1 MFKKNIYLN
10 FYRFFVFWKYCYF
23 LFLIL
28 KLCVIYML
36 WSRWYFLV
44 GELYCKE
51 RYLFLIEY
59 FKIYFEFL
67 GDRKVFSVL
76 LLSVKLLKLVLI
88 IKVFDFDFWYGR
100 NSIKKYMNINV
111 FLFFFIFI
119 EKYIL
124 VFWIKIGG
132 MNFFLIYVV
141 F

>member
-59 FKIYFEFL
+59 FKIYFVFL
-67 GDRKVFSVL
+67 DDWKVFSVL

-88 IKVFDFDFWYGR
+88 IKVLDFDFWYGM

-124 VFWIKIGG
+124 VFLRKIGG
-132 MNFFLIYVV
+132 MNFFLR
-141 F
+141 

>member
-1 MFKKNIYLN
+1 M
-10 FYRFFVFWKYCYF
+10 
-23 LFLIL
+23 
-28 KLCVIYML
+28 
-36 WSRWYFLV
+36 
-44 GELYCKE
+44 
-51 RYLFLIEY
+51 FLIEY
-59 FKIYFEFL
+59 FNIYFVFF
-67 GDRKVFSVL
+67 DDWKVFSVL

-88 IKVFDFDFWYGR
+88 MKVLDFDFWYGM

>member
-59 FKIYFEFL
+59 FKIYFVFL
-67 GDRKVFSVL
+67 DDWKVFSVL

-88 IKVFDFDFWYGR
+88 IKVLDFDFWYGM

-132 MNFFLIYVV
+132 MNFFLR
-141 F
+141 

>member
-59 FKIYFEFL
+59 FNIYFVFL
-67 GDRKVFSVL
+67 DDWKVFSVL

-88 IKVFDFDFWYGR
+88 IKVFDFDFWYGM

-132 MNFFLIYVV
+132 MNFFLR
-141 F
+141 

>member
-1 MFKKNIYLN
+1 M
-10 FYRFFVFWKYCYF
+10 
-23 LFLIL
+23 
-28 KLCVIYML
+28 
-36 WSRWYFLV
+36 
-44 GELYCKE
+44 
-51 RYLFLIEY
+51 FLIEY

-88 IKVFDFDFWYGR
+88 IKVLDFDFWYGM

-132 MNFFLIYVV
+132 MNFFIKDSILIRNKVDYRMFYKFIFYVMILDFYIIINGDFWFFYV
-141 F
+141 SLFFIFNLIRLK

>member
-23 LFLIL
+23 VFLIL

-59 FKIYFEFL
+59 FKIYFVFL
-67 GDRKVFSVL
+67 DDWKVFSVL

-88 IKVFDFDFWYGR
+88 IKVLDFDFWYGM

-124 VFWIKIGG
+124 VFLRKIGG
-132 MNFFLIYVV
+132 MNFFLR
-141 F
+141 

>member
-1 MFKKNIYLN
+1 M
-10 FYRFFVFWKYCYF
+10 
-23 LFLIL
+23 
-28 KLCVIYML
+28 
-36 WSRWYFLV
+36 
-44 GELYCKE
+44 
-51 RYLFLIEY
+51 FLIEY
-59 FKIYFEFL
+59 FKIYFVFF
-67 GDRKVFSVL
+67 DDWKVFSVL

-88 IKVFDFDFWYGR
+88 MKVLDFDFWYGM

>member
-59 FKIYFEFL
+59 FKIYFVFL
-67 GDRKVFSVL
+67 DDWKVFSVL

-88 IKVFDFDFWYGR
+88 IKVLDFDFWYGM

-124 VFWIKIGG
+124 VFLRKIDG
-132 MNFFLIYVV
+132 MNFFLR
-141 F
+141 

>member
-1 MFKKNIYLN
+1 M
-10 FYRFFVFWKYCYF
+10 
-23 LFLIL
+23 
-28 KLCVIYML
+28 
-36 WSRWYFLV
+36 
-44 GELYCKE
+44 
-51 RYLFLIEY
+51 FLIEY